1 MSNEPGWLSGEVRG
15 HVGWF
20 PEAYV
25 EKMDQTGWADG
36 TSGVDSPMTAAKR
49 HPLEGIQELPENV
62 SDNGSIVDA
71 GATGSGALDLSHSA
85 FMPVAPKLSEDSSS
99 PILGQV
105 NSNFIKLWFL
115 LISNNCFLGRNC

>member
-1 MSNEPGWLSGEVRG
+1 MRG

-25 EKMDQTGWADG
+25 EKMDQAGWPDG
-36 TSGVDSPMTAAKR
+36 GSTVPGMESPMTGAKR

-62 SDNGSIVDA
+62 SDNGSIADTGA
-71 GATGSGALDLSHSA
+71 GSTALEASHSA
-85 FMPVAPKLSEDSSS
+85 FMPVAHKVSEDSPS

-105 NSNFIKLWFL
+105 HQCYS
-115 LISNNCFLGRNC
+115 

>member
-1 MSNEPGWLSGEVRG
+1 MRG

-25 EKMDQTGWADG
+25 EKMDQAGWSDAGG
-36 TSGVDSPMTAAKR
+36 TVAVSSIDSPMAGAKR

-62 SDNGSIVDA
+62 SDNGSIADA
-71 GATGSGALDLSHSA
+71 GAAVSLALEASHSA
-85 FMPVAPKLSEDSSS
+85 FMPVTTKVSEESSS

-105 NSNFIKLWFL
+105 CDCSVLVFVNEY
-115 LISNNCFLGRNC
+115 

>member
-1 MSNEPGWLSGEVRG
+1 VRG

-25 EKMDQTGWADG
+25 EKMDQAGWSDAGGTTTG
-36 TSGVDSPMTAAKR
+36 SSIDSPMAGTKR

-62 SDNGSIVDA
+62 SDTGSIADA
-71 GATGSGALDLSHSA
+71 GASVSLALEASHSA
-85 FMPVAPKLSEDSSS
+85 FMPVATKVSEESSS

-105 NSNFIKLWFL
+105 HGNPFFLFCKLI
-115 LISNNCFLGRNC
+115 LIPFDNYFREKLSTI

>member
-1 MSNEPGWLSGEVRG
+1 MSGNKVTESLSNEPGWLSGEVRG

-25 EKMDQTGWADG
+25 EKMDQSGWSDAG
-36 TSGVDSPMTAAKR
+36 GPTSGSGMDSPFTGAKR

-62 SDNGSIVDA
+62 SDNGSIADA
-71 GATGSGALDLSHSA
+71 GAGSAALEASHSA
-85 FMPVAPKLSEDSSS
+85 FMPVAHKVSEDSSS

-105 NSNFIKLWFL
+105 HQ
-115 LISNNCFLGRNC
+115 CYT

>member
-1 MSNEPGWLSGEVRG
+1 MRG

-25 EKMDQTGWADG
+25 EKMDQTGWSDA
-36 TSGVDSPMTAAKR
+36 SGSTTVVGVESPISGAKR

-62 SDNGSIVDA
+62 SDNGSIADA
-71 GATGSGALDLSHSA
+71 SASGSAALEASHSA
-85 FMPVAPKLSEDSSS
+85 FIPVAPKVSEDSSS

-105 NSNFIKLWFL
+105 SFFFMFIF
-115 LISNNCFLGRNC
+115 S

>member
-1 MSNEPGWLSGEVRG
+1 VRG

-25 EKMDQTGWADG
+25 EKMDQTGLSDAGG
-36 TSGVDSPMTAAKR
+36 TTAGSTIDSPMAGTKR

-62 SDNGSIVDA
+62 SDNGSIADA
-71 GATGSGALDLSHSA
+71 GASVSLALEASHSA
-85 FMPVAPKLSEDSSS
+85 FMPVATKVSEESSS

-105 NSNFIKLWFL
+105 RGSSYFTLVNEY
-115 LISNNCFLGRNC
+115 